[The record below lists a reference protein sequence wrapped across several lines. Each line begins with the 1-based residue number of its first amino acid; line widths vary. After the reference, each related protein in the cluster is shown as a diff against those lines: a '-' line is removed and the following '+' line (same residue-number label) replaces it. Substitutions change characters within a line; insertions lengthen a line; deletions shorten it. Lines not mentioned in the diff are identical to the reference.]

1 MPRAAGSILVA
12 LVAALVLPTSVMAAR
27 AERHTESSIQVYCG
41 ELRSEAGSAYVNA
54 WLSESGETFADL
66 GFWAAPAEP
75 GESPVTW
82 TGWSNDELMSIDDS
96 TLEITFG
103 VYSTDGDSEEP
114 SALEFIGD
122 ATLAA
127 VLTPAGEPE
136 TFRANDQFGNN
147 HIRSSGSWQRYDV
160 AGSLTLPD
168 AISFDLAGCDIFRST
183 DALVQQQPDPLGLA
197 LHRARTLVRVGRPRT
212 GTPRSL
218 R

>member
-12 LVAALVLPTSVMAAR
+12 LVAALVLPDIGDGGAGRTPHGNVNTGVLRR
-27 AERHTESSIQVYCG
+27 ASI
-41 ELRSEAGSAYVNA
+41 EAGSAYVNA

-82 TGWSNDELMSIDDS
+82 TGWSNDELISIDDS
-96 TLEITFG
+96 TLEVTFG

-114 SALEFIGD
+114 SALKFIGD

-136 TFRANDQFGNN
+136 TFRANDQLGNN
-147 HIRSSGSWQRYDV
+147 HSARAALGSATTSLAASRCRMPSRSISPAVTSSEAPS
-160 AGSLTLPD
+160 AGSATARPTQ
-168 AISFDLAGCDIFRST
+168 SRTPPSSNSRAGGRS
-183 DALVQQQPDPLGLA
+183 
-197 LHRARTLVRVGRPRT
+197 RM